1 MTNRSA
7 SRSTEIVTA
16 ALEISAQV
24 SVKSTLAEKSK
35 RVLDASAP
43 CSRKLSSK
51 IVRTAASCDKSR
63 ASDPRTTW
71 RSSSSCREA
80 TVDVSSGKTTRGVHD
95 ENPRCNRIVRFCP
108 QHGGINLRLRQ
119 RRSQPGHGRARLL
132 PARAALHAW
141 PRPEMARQA
150 SALVKVRF

>member
-35 RVLDASAP
+35 RVPHASAP

-51 IVRTAASCDKSR
+51 IVRTAASSDKSR
-63 ASDPRTTW
+63 ASDPRT
-71 RSSSSCREA
+71 
-80 TVDVSSGKTTRGVHD
+80 
-95 ENPRCNRIVRFCP
+95 
-108 QHGGINLRLRQ
+108 
-119 RRSQPGHGRARLL
+119 PGAAIHHAAKPPLMC
-132 PARAALHAW
+132 RAA
-141 PRPEMARQA
+141 RQ
-150 SALVKVRF
+150 